1 LICSSLNNTNKIS
14 RESIE
19 FSLLLLEGLLLFGF
33 SELHNL
39 VNKVGVMSDQFEG
52 SGSQEVADDINDV
65 SINLDNLGVFSDFV
79 RRDLLFLSGSQ
90 VP

>member
-39 VNKVGVMSDQFEG
+39 VNKVGVVSDQFEG
-52 SGSQEVADDINDV
+52 SGSQEVADDIDDV

>member
-52 SGSQEVADDINDV
+52 SGGQEVADDINDV

-79 RRDLLFLSGSQ
+79 RRDLLFLSRSQ